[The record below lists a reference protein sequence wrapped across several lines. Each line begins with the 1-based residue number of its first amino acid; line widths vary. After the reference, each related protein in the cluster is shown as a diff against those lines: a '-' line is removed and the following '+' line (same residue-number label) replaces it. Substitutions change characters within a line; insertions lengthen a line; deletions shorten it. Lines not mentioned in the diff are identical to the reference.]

1 MESQKPNFEKDLW
14 GQCNKLH
21 ERLIKKI
28 EYYKSVRK
36 AFEPIYNSF
45 NDLNKKLNSMKL
57 VMDPTIP
64 ISLYSN
70 SETINSNSDKD
81 IKWYGVP
88 LTMKEIKDFITNTVD
103 YNNQTLF
110 NVINNL
116 DQIIKKMKKEKS
128 EYDDFQK
135 SLNSLLDGKKVMEK
149 NMNIYHLKMK
159 AAEKSVF
166 EAKKIEIKNMS
177 ITDDTVVLE
186 SKDIMESNAKQLIDD
201 SIKPFKTYQSSVT
214 KANELRI
221 DSINKQKNLLFTY
234 QQIEEEI
241 GKLNINISNIFYTNQ
256 KIQKDFVEEK
266 INEMNK
272 IKNTNNTTK
281 DIKQLIIDFSGNEK
295 PEEEIP
301 FVNFPTFIDF
311 DRCDNN
317 ETYQIYYKTVQYIK
331 EKNPEEYPN
340 YNEELEVKKNNMREV
355 TYKLFENYTKEG
367 EKTLLKYIEDNRT
380 YVFFLI
386 ILSKLRTNN
395 RFQQDSELIDLLG
408 NILNKILDYSEKEGL
423 YDNAKNCIIL
433 SQTFFYEKNKTKFYL
448 IDKIRKHKWLTS
460 IDFWVNFIDRM
471 IDLEIDKFISMHSEI
486 KKYDILYNQG
496 SFNDKT
502 KFKLSELL
510 FSQLLP
516 YVNNMNE
523 FKISI
528 KNIVQITETFSQKY
542 KFLGEEH
549 KDSIYA
555 LISNNKVEIE
565 KLRKEFENN
574 SNLLCKIQNK
584 NDKKKNVNTPSSND
598 SKNNINIDNKINQ
611 NPSPPNIGNNTNK
624 NNSINLSKN
633 ANINNNKNN
642 NGDNVVR
649 SNTIVPNSI
658 NNLSNKIINNHSDSV
673 NIQNKEKKTN
683 ENKSNEGILKKIE
696 NFQNKI
702 FNLKN
707 ETKSDIT
714 PKSDIKKEA
723 KLDNKNA
730 SKVEIKKETKPLPKN
745 IKPEIKNPIK
755 KEEQEKNN
763 KKNEVE
769 KKQPIKNNNNDS
781 NQQQANPF
789 GVVLKKVPNKK

>member
-166 EAKKIEIKNMS
+166 ETKKIEVKNMS

-367 EKTLLKYIEDNRT
+367 EKTLLKYIEDKRT

-555 LISNNKVEIE
+555 LISNNKEEIE
-565 KLRKEFENN
+565 KLRKQFENN

-611 NPSPPNIGNNTNK
+611 NPSPPIIGNNTNK